1 MEKSPDTG
9 GKRNVTVATAHW
21 QALKEADL
29 SDICDRCLAKRHSS
43 SELILRFLETDI
55 LIDIE
60 TCQLKHRH
68 HGRWHPLDHPLQ
80 ELITVVY
87 LQTAAPVF
95 PRNDMIGVNELKDAL
110 FFQGAHDLPVAP
122 LLARFGYDLEG
133 FRAAAEKKA
142 GELLEHAD
150 AAYRFYP
157 FPKVPL
163 YYLLWE
169 GDEEFK
175 PSLSILFDRSIENH
189 LAADAI
195 LGTVNLVSEA
205 LLID

>member
-1 MEKSPDTG
+1 MEESPQVKG
-9 GKRNVTVATAHW
+9 GKAITGATAQW

-29 SDICDRCLAKRHSS
+29 SVICDCSLAKQHSS

-55 LIDIE
+55 LVDIE
-60 TCQLKHRH
+60 NCQLKHRH
-68 HGRWHPLDHPLQ
+68 HGQWNLLDHPLQ
-80 ELITVVY
+80 ELITLVY
-87 LQTAAPVF
+87 LQTAAPAL
-95 PRNDMIGVNELKDAL
+95 PRNDMIGVNELKDAI

-122 LLARFGYDLEG
+122 LLARFGYDPGG
-133 FRAAAEKKA
+133 FRAAAENKA
-142 GELLEHAD
+142 GEPLEHAD

-157 FPKVPL
+157 FPKIPL

-169 GDEEFK
+169 GDDEFQ